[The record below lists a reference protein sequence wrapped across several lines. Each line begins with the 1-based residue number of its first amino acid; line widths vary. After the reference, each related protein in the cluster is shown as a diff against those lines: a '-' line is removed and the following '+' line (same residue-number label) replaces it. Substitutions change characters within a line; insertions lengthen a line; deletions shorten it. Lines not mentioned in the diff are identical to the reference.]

1 MEDSSTNEGGL
12 ALQRVEEK
20 IAELEKL
27 SEELGR
33 VPDAELSTLLERAV
47 GLVDEINTGIERRI
61 TDAGAESGE
70 VEGLLDRVDFGAFDA
85 ALGSLEREGHQS
97 RQNGG
102 APEEA

>member
-1 MEDSSTNEGGL
+1 MDDSSTNDGGP

-20 IAELEKL
+20 VAELEKL

-33 VPDAELSTLLERAV
+33 VPDAELSALLERAV
-47 GLVDEINTGIERRI
+47 GLVDEINAGIESRI

-97 RQNGG
+97 HQGVRES
-102 APEEA
+102 EEA